1 MAKKNRE
8 LGEEGEGIGEW
19 RYGGGWGGIPERREG
34 GLVGPCAR
42 GTRTLERCSFDA
54 RTMGPIQ
61 ATLKPISPDGGGEE

>member
-1 MAKKNRE
+1 MRG
-8 LGEEGEGIGEW
+8 LVSGDMVGDGEEFQ
-19 RYGGGWGGIPERREG
+19 RGGEG